1 MSQERYDVVVVGSG
15 VIGSSIAYHLARK
28 QLRVAVL
35 ERGGIAEEPVASWAS
50 AGGVRRQGRHT
61 AEARLASESIARWE
75 TLEQE
80 LDADL
85 QYRQGGNL
93 FLAETDDEAQQLVAF
108 VCEQQTNGFGDVR
121 LLDRQEVH
129 ALVPALS
136 AHIVAGS
143 YSPQDGQADPPRT
156 TRAFAIA
163 AQRLGAIYLKN
174 TPVSSLL
181 LRGGHI
187 VGVNSE
193 HGTLYSDHVVLA
205 AGAWSDEIAASIGLR
220 LPVRMEAPQMLLSS
234 PAEVGMLRPVLG
246 TAGRLLSLKQ
256 LSDGSFLLGG
266 GWSGDPT
273 PDRRHYTLRP
283 ASVQGNWEVAC
294 AILPGVKQQRVVRSW
309 CGLEAVSIDDI
320 PFIGPVA
327 GLTGLT
333 LALGFSGHG
342 FAISPAVGRC
352 VADQIAGLAVPEL
365 AGLSPARIASF
376 SHEHIEAFVNAPL

>member
-1 MSQERYDVVVVGSG
+1 MSQERYDVLVVGSG
-15 VIGSSIAYHLARK
+15 VIGSSIAYHLACK

-50 AGGVRRQGRHT
+50 AGGVRRQGRHG
-61 AEARLASESIARWE
+61 AEALLASEAIERWK

-85 QYRQGGNL
+85 QYRRGGNL
-93 FLAETDDEAQQLVAF
+93 FLAETDDEAQQLVSF
-108 VCEQQTNGFGDVR
+108 VREQQAHGFSDVR
-121 LLDRQEVH
+121 LLDSREVH
-129 ALVPALS
+129 DLVPALS
-136 AHIVAGS
+136 THIVAGS
-143 YSPQDGQADPPRT
+143 YSPQDGQADAPRT
-156 TRAFAIA
+156 TRAFATA

-174 TPVSSLL
+174 TPISSLL
-181 LRGGHI
+181 LHGDR
-187 VGVNSE
+187 VDGVNSGR
-193 HGTLYSDHVVLA
+193 GTLRAEQVVLA
-205 AGAWSDEIAASIGLR
+205 AGAWSDEIAASVGQR

-234 PAEVGMLRPVLG
+234 PADMGILRPVLG
-246 TAGRLLSLKQ
+246 TAGRPLSLKQ

-273 PDRRHYTLRP
+273 PDRRHYMLRP
-283 ASVQGNWEVAC
+283 ASVQGNWDVAC
-294 AILPGVKQQRVVRSW
+294 AVLPVLMQQRIVRSW

-327 GLTGLT
+327 GLAGLT

-352 VADQIAGLAVPEL
+352 VADQIVGHATPEL
-365 AGLSPARIASF
+365 AGLSPARMASF
-376 SHEHIEAFVNAPL
+376 SPEQINAFVSAAL